1 MYGLFEANEKHY
13 VKILNIE
20 DNTSWSTP
28 CLTLRCRGYI
38 YNRSRQAEKGIALDN
53 YTITVRV
60 KGNLIGYVLNELCEG
75 DTVFI
80 IGHTAMGKCNGYVK
94 RITIAEQIYKSEWH
108 YYFKIG
114 GDDNGTSFKEW
125 GCD

>member
-53 YTITVRV
+53 YTITTQACQHFFQKTRS
-60 KGNLIGYVLNELCEG
+60 
-75 DTVFI
+75 
-80 IGHTAMGKCNGYVK
+80 A
-94 RITIAEQIYKSEWH
+94 
-108 YYFKIG
+108 
-114 GDDNGTSFKEW
+114 DDPAILYMVY
-125 GCD
+125 